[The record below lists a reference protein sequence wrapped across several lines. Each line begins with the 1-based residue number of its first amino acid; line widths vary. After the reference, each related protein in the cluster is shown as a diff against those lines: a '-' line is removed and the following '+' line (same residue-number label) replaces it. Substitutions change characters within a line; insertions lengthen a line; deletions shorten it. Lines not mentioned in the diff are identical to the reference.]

1 MTYRPVLIVVRD
13 GWGVRAERAGN
24 AVALARTPRH
34 DEWLARFPTA
44 LLEASSTH
52 VGLPDQQMGSSEVG
66 HLTLGAGRIIEHDL
80 VRVDRAVATGELGR
94 TPVMEALRRAQ
105 ERDRALHLVGLC
117 SEGGVHSRL
126 AHLRALLEL
135 ARDAGVDQTFIHA
148 ITDGRDADP
157 RAGAAA
163 LRQVEAWTRE
173 LGVGRIATV
182 SGRWWAMD
190 RDRRW
195 ERTKAAWE
203 AMVHGRGAQ
212 ATDAVQALE
221 REPKG
226 DEFLPPT
233 VITHDGRAVGPMRR
247 GDQAVAFN
255 FRGDRMKQ
263 LCAALADPGFDGFDR
278 GQAHVLEL
286 ATMTAYDPALP
297 VRGVAFAPQVV
308 TTHLSKVV
316 ADLGRTQFKC
326 AETEKFPHVTSFW
339 NGGAAEPCPGEA
351 RTLVPSPRVPTY
363 DLAPEMGARAIA
375 DAVVARLQQQDD
387 ALLVVNFA
395 NADMVGH
402 TGVLD
407 AAVRAVEVLDEQV
420 GRVVDAALAKGA
432 AAIVTA
438 DHGNCEVMLDPVTGR
453 PHTAHTT
460 NPVHAIVCDSRAA
473 ARRARTD
480 RCTLA
485 DVAPTALELMGLEP
499 PREMTGRSVLVSP

>member
-1 MTYRPVLIVVRD
+1 MAHRPVLIVVRD

-34 DEWLARFPTA
+34 DEWLARYPVA
-44 LLEASSTH
+44 LLEASSSH

-66 HLTLGAGRIIEHDL
+66 HLTIGAGRIIEHDL
-80 VRVDRAVATGELGR
+80 VRVDHAVASGELGR
-94 TPVMEALRRAQ
+94 TPVVEAIRRAQ

-126 AHLRALLEL
+126 AHLRALLAL
-135 ARDAGVDQTFIHA
+135 ARHAGVSQVFVHA
-148 ITDGRDADP
+148 ITDGRDTDP

-173 LGVGRIATV
+173 LGVGRLATV

-203 AMVHGRGAQ
+203 AMVHGRGAR
-212 ATDAVQALE
+212 AADAVEALE
-221 REPKG
+221 REAKG

-233 VITHDGRAVGPMRR
+233 VIVDAGRPVGPMHR
-247 GDQAVAFN
+247 GDQVIAFN
-255 FRGDRMKQ
+255 FRGDRMRQ
-263 LCAALADPGFDGFDR
+263 LCGALADPGFDGFDR
-278 GQAHVLEL
+278 GQPLVFEL
-286 ATMTAYDPALP
+286 VTMTAYDPALP

-308 TTHLSKVV
+308 TTHLSKLV

-339 NGGAAEPCPGEA
+339 NGGVEEPCAGEA
-351 RTLVPSPRVPTY
+351 RRLVPSPRVPTY
-363 DLAPEMGARAIA
+363 DLAPEMSARAVA
-375 DAVVARLQQQDD
+375 DATIARLKEQDD
-387 ALLVVNFA
+387 ALVVVNFA

-420 GRVVDAALAKGA
+420 GRVVDAALHKGA

-438 DHGNCEVMLDPVTGR
+438 DHGNCEVMIDPATGR

-460 NPVHAIVCDSRAA
+460 NPVHAIVCDPRAG
-473 ARRARTD
+473 ARRARAD

-485 DVAPTALELMGLEP
+485 DVAPTALELLGLER
-499 PREMTGRSVLVSP
+499 PRAMAGRSVLV